1 MKKDRFSWQII
12 IFYVLL
18 GFISE
23 KLIFMDTTTSFLQ
36 SMPFEELK
44 KQSLEDYRIAVLSRE
59 CSLAG
64 RREVLTGK
72 AKFGIFGDGKEL
84 PQVAMARA
92 FQKGD
97 FRSGYY
103 RDQTFMMAIGEYTPK
118 QFFAGIYAD
127 NNIEHEPHSGGRQ
140 MGGHFA
146 THSLDEKGNWKRLVD
161 QYNTASDV
169 SCTAGQI
176 PRLVGLAQA
185 SKIYRDLSIPN
196 SEGFSNHGNEVAW
209 GTIGNASTSEGL
221 FFEAFN
227 AIGVLQVPVVMSV
240 WDDDYGISVPASYHT
255 VKESISEALKGFQR
269 DFNHKGFEIYTVKG
283 WDYPSLMETYA
294 KAGHLARTEHV
305 PSLIHVTE
313 LTQPQGHSTSGS
325 HERYKTPERLEWEK
339 EYDCNVQFRKWLIS
353 NGIATESE
361 LIAIEEEVKKTVK
374 DARDK
379 AWMEYQNPIKTAK
392 RELINLLYEMEKEC
406 LNSLEISH
414 LKDALADVDVPL
426 YRDVISTARKAL
438 RYAVGEE
445 KTSVKNL
452 KKWLNNILEDLQ
464 DRYSSHLYSEDDKN
478 PIFVKEV
485 LPKYA
490 EDAPEVDGRII
501 LRDNFDALFAKY
513 PNLITFGEDTGKIG
527 DVNQGMEG
535 LQEKYGITRI
545 DDTSIRESSIIGQ
558 GVGMAMRGLR
568 PIAEIQYIDYTPYA
582 LQTITDDL
590 ASLNY
595 RTCGYQKAPLI
606 IRTRGHRLEG
616 IWHSGSPMA
625 GLLNFLRGVYFLVP
639 RNMTKAAGFYNTLLQ
654 GNQPAFVVE
663 CLNGYRIKERMPSNL
678 GEFTTPIG
686 VVEKIREGRDITVVS
701 YGSTLRIVEQVA
713 KELDKVDISIEIID
727 VQSLIPFDINH
738 DTVKSVQK
746 TNNLLIV
753 DEDVEGGASAYLLQ
767 EIVDKQNAYRYL
779 DSKPQTLT
787 SKSHRP
793 AYASD
798 GDYFSK
804 PNAEDIYEKIYE
816 IMNEINPVKYPKIF

>member
-1 MKKDRFSWQII
+1 
-12 IFYVLL
+12 
-18 GFISE
+18 
-23 KLIFMDTTTSFLQ
+23 MDTTTSFLQ
-36 SMPFEELK
+36 SMPSEDLRR
-44 KQSLEDYRIAVLSRE
+44 QVLEDYMIAVLSRE

-84 PQVAMARA
+84 PQIAMAHA
-92 FQKGD
+92 FRKGD

-127 NNIEHEPHSGGRQ
+127 NDITHEPHSGGRQ

-185 SKIYRDLSIPN
+185 SKIYRNLALPN
-196 SEGFSNHGNEVAW
+196 SEAFSNNGNEVAW

-227 AIGVLQVPVVMSV
+227 AIGVMQVPVVMSV
-240 WDDDYGISVPASYHT
+240 WDDNYGISVPASYHT

-269 DFNHKGFEIYTVKG
+269 DANHKGFEICTVKG
-283 WDYPSLMETYA
+283 WDYPTLVETYA
-294 KAGHLARTEHV
+294 RAGHLARTEHV

-325 HERYKTPERLEWEK
+325 HERYKSQQRLEWEK
-339 EYDCNVQFRKWLIS
+339 EYDCNVQFRKWIIESGLAS
-353 NGIATESE
+353 ETE
-361 LIAIEEEVKKTVK
+361 LQAIEAEAKREVKE
-374 DARDK
+374 AREK
-379 AWMEYQNPIKTAK
+379 AWNEYQAPIKTAK
-392 RELINLLYEMEKEC
+392 RDLINLLYEMEKEC
-406 LNSLEISH
+406 FNSLEISH
-414 LKDALADVDVPL
+414 LKDALAEIENPL
-426 YRDVISTARKAL
+426 YRDVISTARKVL
-438 RYAVGEE
+438 RYAAGEE
-445 KTSVKNL
+445 NTATENL
-452 KKWLNNILEDLQ
+452 KKWLREMLEKLQ
-464 DRYSSHLYSEDDKN
+464 DRYSSHLYSEGDKN
-478 PIFVKEV
+478 PLFVPQV
-485 LPKYA
+485 APQYA
-490 EDAPEVDGRII
+490 PDAPEVDGRIV

-513 PNLITFGEDTGKIG
+513 PNLLTFGEDTGKIG
-527 DVNQGMEG
+527 DVNQGLEG
-535 LQEKYGITRI
+535 LQEKYGVIRI

-568 PIAEIQYIDYTPYA
+568 PIAEIQYLDYTPYA
-582 LQTITDDL
+582 LQTLTDDL
-590 ASLNY
+590 ATLSY

-606 IRTRGHRLEG
+606 VRTRGHRLEG

-663 CLNGYRIKERMPSNL
+663 CLNGYRTKELLPSNL

-701 YGSTLRIVEQVA
+701 YGSTLRIVEQAA

-727 VQSLIPFDINH
+727 AQSLIPFDINH
-738 DTVKSVQK
+738 DTVKSIQK

-753 DEDVEGGASAYLLQ
+753 DEDVEGGASAYLMQ
-767 EIVDKQNAYRYL
+767 EIVEKQNAYRYL

-787 SKSHRP
+787 AKSHRP

-804 PNAEDIYEKIYE
+804 PNVEDVFEKVYA
-816 IMNEINPVKYPKIF
+816 IMNEINPIKYPEFR

>member
-1 MKKDRFSWQII
+1 
-12 IFYVLL
+12 
-18 GFISE
+18 
-23 KLIFMDTTTSFLQ
+23 MDTTTSFLQ
-36 SMPFEELK
+36 SMPSEDLRR
-44 KQSLEDYRIAVLSRE
+44 QVLEDYMIAVLSRE

-84 PQVAMARA
+84 PQIAMAHA
-92 FQKGD
+92 FRKGD

-127 NNIEHEPHSGGRQ
+127 NDITHEPHSGGRQ

-185 SKIYRDLSIPN
+185 SKIYRNLALPN
-196 SEGFSNHGNEVAW
+196 SEAFSNNGNEVAW

-227 AIGVLQVPVVMSV
+227 AIGVMQVPVVMSV
-240 WDDDYGISVPASYHT
+240 WDDNYGISVPASYHT

-269 DFNHKGFEIYTVKG
+269 DANHKGFEICTVKG
-283 WDYPSLMETYA
+283 WDYPTLVETYA
-294 KAGHLARTEHV
+294 RAGHLARTEHV

-325 HERYKTPERLEWEK
+325 HERYKSQQRLEWEK
-339 EYDCNVQFRKWLIS
+339 EYDCNVQFRKWIIESGLAS
-353 NGIATESE
+353 ETE
-361 LIAIEEEVKKTVK
+361 LQAIEAEAKREVKE
-374 DARDK
+374 AREK
-379 AWMEYQNPIKTAK
+379 AWNEYQAPIKTAK
-392 RELINLLYEMEKEC
+392 RDLINLLYEMEKEC
-406 LNSLEISH
+406 FNSLEISH
-414 LKDALADVDVPL
+414 LKDALAEIENPL
-426 YRDVISTARKAL
+426 YRDVISTARKVL
-438 RYAVGEE
+438 RYAAGEE
-445 KTSVKNL
+445 NQATENL
-452 KKWLNNILEDLQ
+452 KKWLREMLEKLQ
-464 DRYSSHLYSEDDKN
+464 DRYSSHLYSEDEKN
-478 PIFVKEV
+478 PLFVPQV
-485 LPKYA
+485 APQYA
-490 EDAPEVDGRII
+490 PDAPEVDGRIV

-513 PNLITFGEDTGKIG
+513 PNLLTFGEDTGKIG
-527 DVNQGMEG
+527 DVNQGLEG
-535 LQEKYGITRI
+535 LQEKYGVIRI

-568 PIAEIQYIDYTPYA
+568 PIAEIQYLDYTPYA
-582 LQTITDDL
+582 LQTLTDDL
-590 ASLNY
+590 ATLSY

-606 IRTRGHRLEG
+606 VRTRGHRLEG

-663 CLNGYRIKERMPSNL
+663 CLNGYRIKELLPSNL

-701 YGSTLRIVEQVA
+701 YGSTLRIVEQAA

-727 VQSLIPFDINH
+727 AQSLIPFDINH
-738 DTVKSVQK
+738 DTVKSIQK

-753 DEDVEGGASAYLLQ
+753 DEDVEGGASAYLMQ
-767 EIVDKQNAYRYL
+767 EIVEKQNAYRYL

-787 SKSHRP
+787 AKSHRP

-804 PNAEDIYEKIYE
+804 PNVEDVFEKVYA
-816 IMNEINPVKYPKIF
+816 IMNEINPIKYPEFR

>member
-1 MKKDRFSWQII
+1 
-12 IFYVLL
+12 
-18 GFISE
+18 
-23 KLIFMDTTTSFLQ
+23 MDTTTSFLQ
-36 SMPFEELK
+36 SMPSEDLRR
-44 KQSLEDYRIAVLSRE
+44 QVLEDYMIAVLSRE

-84 PQVAMARA
+84 PQIAMAHA
-92 FQKGD
+92 FRKGD

-127 NNIEHEPHSGGRQ
+127 NDVTHEPHSGGRQ

-185 SKIYRDLSIPN
+185 SKIYRNLALPN
-196 SEGFSNHGNEVAW
+196 SEAFSNNGNEVAW

-227 AIGVLQVPVVMSV
+227 AIGVMQVPVVMSV
-240 WDDDYGISVPASYHT
+240 WDDNYGISVPASYHT

-269 DFNHKGFEIYTVKG
+269 DANHKGFEICTVKG
-283 WDYPSLMETYA
+283 WDYPTLLETYA
-294 KAGHLARTEHV
+294 RAGHLARTEHV

-325 HERYKTPERLEWEK
+325 HERYKSQERLEWEK
-339 EYDCNVQFRKWLIS
+339 EYDCNVQFRKWIIEAGLAS
-353 NGIATESE
+353 ETE
-361 LIAIEEEVKKTVK
+361 LQAIEAEAKREVKE
-374 DARDK
+374 AREK
-379 AWMEYQNPIKTAK
+379 AWNEYQAPIKTAK
-392 RELINLLYEMEKEC
+392 RDLINLLYEMEKEC
-406 LNSLEISH
+406 FNSLEISH
-414 LKDALADVDVPL
+414 LKDALAEIENPL
-426 YRDVISTARKAL
+426 YRDVISTARKVL
-438 RYAVGEE
+438 RYAAGEE
-445 KTSVKNL
+445 NTATENL
-452 KKWLNNILEDLQ
+452 KKWLREMLEKLQ
-464 DRYSSHLYSEDDKN
+464 DHYSSHLYSEDDKN
-478 PIFVKEV
+478 PLFVPQV
-485 LPKYA
+485 APQYA
-490 EDAPEVDGRII
+490 PDAPEVDGRIV

-513 PNLITFGEDTGKIG
+513 PNLLTFGEDTGKIG
-527 DVNQGMEG
+527 DVNQGLEG
-535 LQEKYGITRI
+535 LQEKYGVIRI

-568 PIAEIQYIDYTPYA
+568 PIAEIQYLDYTPYA
-582 LQTITDDL
+582 LQTLTDDL
-590 ASLNY
+590 ATLSY

-606 IRTRGHRLEG
+606 VRTRGHRLEG

-663 CLNGYRIKERMPSNL
+663 CLNGYRTKELLPSNL

-701 YGSTLRIVEQVA
+701 YGSTLRIVEQAA

-727 VQSLIPFDINH
+727 AQSLIPFDINH
-738 DTVKSVQK
+738 DTVKSIQK

-753 DEDVEGGASAYLLQ
+753 DEDVEGGASAYLMQ
-767 EIVDKQNAYRYL
+767 EIVEKQNAYRYL

-787 SKSHRP
+787 AKSHRP

-804 PNAEDIYEKIYE
+804 PNVEDVFEKVYA
-816 IMNEINPVKYPKIF
+816 IMNEINPIKYPEFR

>member
-1 MKKDRFSWQII
+1 
-12 IFYVLL
+12 
-18 GFISE
+18 
-23 KLIFMDTTTSFLQ
+23 MDTTTSFLQ
-36 SMPFEELK
+36 SMPSEDLRR
-44 KQSLEDYRIAVLSRE
+44 QVLEDYMIAVLSRE

-84 PQVAMARA
+84 PQIAMAHA
-92 FQKGD
+92 FRKGD

-127 NNIEHEPHSGGRQ
+127 NDVTHEPHSGGRQ

-185 SKIYRDLSIPN
+185 SKIYRNLSIAN
-196 SEGFSNHGNEVAW
+196 SEAFSNNGNEVAW

-227 AIGVLQVPVVMSV
+227 AIGVMQVPVVMSV
-240 WDDDYGISVPASYHT
+240 WDDNYGISVPASYHT

-269 DFNHKGFEIYTVKG
+269 DANHKGFEICTVKG
-283 WDYPSLMETYA
+283 WDYPTLVETYA
-294 KAGHLARTEHV
+294 RAGHLARTEHV
-305 PSLIHVTE
+305 PFLIHVTE

-325 HERYKTPERLEWEK
+325 HERYKSQQRLEWEK
-339 EYDCNVQFRKWLIS
+339 EYDCNVQFRKWIIESGLAS
-353 NGIATESE
+353 ETE
-361 LIAIEEEVKKTVK
+361 LQAIEAEAKREVKE
-374 DARDK
+374 AREK
-379 AWMEYQNPIKTAK
+379 AWNEYQAPIKTAK
-392 RELINLLYEMEKEC
+392 RDLINLLYEMEKEC
-406 LNSLEISH
+406 FNSLEISH
-414 LKDALADVDVPL
+414 LKDALAEIENPL
-426 YRDVISTARKAL
+426 YRDVISIARKVL
-438 RYAVGEE
+438 RYAAGEE
-445 KTSVKNL
+445 NTATENL
-452 KKWLNNILEDLQ
+452 KKWLREMLEKLQ
-464 DRYSSHLYSEDDKN
+464 DCYSSHLYSEDDKN
-478 PIFVKEV
+478 PLFVPQV
-485 LPKYA
+485 APQYA
-490 EDAPEVDGRII
+490 PDAPEVDGRIV

-513 PNLITFGEDTGKIG
+513 PNLLTFGEDTGKIG
-527 DVNQGMEG
+527 DVNQGLEG
-535 LQEKYGITRI
+535 LQEKYGVIRI

-568 PIAEIQYIDYTPYA
+568 PIAEIQYLDYTPYA
-582 LQTITDDL
+582 LQTLTDDL
-590 ASLNY
+590 ATLSY

-606 IRTRGHRLEG
+606 VRTRGHRLEG

-663 CLNGYRIKERMPSNL
+663 CLNGYRTKELLPSNL

-701 YGSTLRIVEQVA
+701 YGSTLRIVEQAA
-713 KELDKVDISIEIID
+713 KELDKVAISIEIID
-727 VQSLIPFDINH
+727 AQSLIPFDINH
-738 DTVKSVQK
+738 DTVKSIQK

-753 DEDVEGGASAYLLQ
+753 DEDVEGGASAYLMQ
-767 EIVDKQNAYRYL
+767 EIVEKQNAYRYL

-787 SKSHRP
+787 AKSHRP

-804 PNAEDIYEKIYE
+804 PNVEDVFEKVYA
-816 IMNEINPVKYPKIF
+816 IMNEINPIKYPEFR

>member
-1 MKKDRFSWQII
+1 
-12 IFYVLL
+12 
-18 GFISE
+18 
-23 KLIFMDTTTSFLQ
+23 MDTTTSFLQ
-36 SMPFEELK
+36 SMPSEDLRR
-44 KQSLEDYRIAVLSRE
+44 QVLEDYMIAVLSRE

-84 PQVAMARA
+84 PQIAMAHA
-92 FQKGD
+92 FRKGD

-127 NNIEHEPHSGGRQ
+127 NDVTHEPHSGGRQ

-185 SKIYRDLSIPN
+185 SKIYRNLALPN
-196 SEGFSNHGNEVAW
+196 SEAFSNNGNEVAW

-227 AIGVLQVPVVMSV
+227 AIGVMQVPVVMSV
-240 WDDDYGISVPASYHT
+240 WDDNYGISVPASYHT

-269 DFNHKGFEIYTVKG
+269 DANHKGFEICTVKG
-283 WDYPSLMETYA
+283 WDYPTLVETYA
-294 KAGHLARTEHV
+294 RAGHLARTEHI

-325 HERYKTPERLEWEK
+325 HERYKSQQRLEWEK
-339 EYDCNVQFRKWLIS
+339 EYDCNVQFRKWIIESGLAS
-353 NGIATESE
+353 ETE
-361 LIAIEEEVKKTVK
+361 LQAIEAEAKREVKE
-374 DARDK
+374 AREK
-379 AWMEYQNPIKTAK
+379 AWNEYQAPIKTAK
-392 RELINLLYEMEKEC
+392 RDLINLLYEMEKEC
-406 LNSLEISH
+406 FNSLEISH
-414 LKDALADVDVPL
+414 LKDALAEIENPL
-426 YRDVISTARKAL
+426 YRDVISTARKVL
-438 RYAVGEE
+438 RYAAGEE
-445 KTSVKNL
+445 NQATENL
-452 KKWLNNILEDLQ
+452 KKWLRETLEKLQ
-464 DRYSSHLYSEDDKN
+464 DRYSSHLYSEDEKN
-478 PIFVKEV
+478 PLFVPQV
-485 LPKYA
+485 APQYA
-490 EDAPEVDGRII
+490 PDAPEVDGRIV

-513 PNLITFGEDTGKIG
+513 PNLLTFGEDTGKIG
-527 DVNQGMEG
+527 DVNQGLEG
-535 LQEKYGITRI
+535 LQEKYGVIRI

-568 PIAEIQYIDYTPYA
+568 PIAEIQYLDYTPYA
-582 LQTITDDL
+582 LQTLTDDL
-590 ASLNY
+590 ATLSY

-606 IRTRGHRLEG
+606 VRTRGHRLEG

-663 CLNGYRIKERMPSNL
+663 CLNGYRTKELLPSNL

-701 YGSTLRIVEQVA
+701 YGSTLRIVEQAA

-738 DTVKSVQK
+738 DTVKSIQK

-753 DEDVEGGASAYLLQ
+753 DEDVEGGASAYLMQ
-767 EIVDKQNAYRYL
+767 EIVEKQNAYRYL

-787 SKSHRP
+787 AKSHRP

-804 PNAEDIYEKIYE
+804 PNVEDVFEKVYA
-816 IMNEINPVKYPKIF
+816 IMNEINPIKYPEFR

>member
-1 MKKDRFSWQII
+1 
-12 IFYVLL
+12 
-18 GFISE
+18 
-23 KLIFMDTTTSFLQ
+23 MDTTTSFLQ
-36 SMPFEELK
+36 SMPSEDLRR
-44 KQSLEDYRIAVLSRE
+44 QVLEDYMIAVLSRE

-84 PQVAMARA
+84 PQIAMAHA
-92 FQKGD
+92 FRKGD

-127 NNIEHEPHSGGRQ
+127 NDVTHEPHSGGRQ

-185 SKIYRDLSIPN
+185 SKIYRNLALPN
-196 SEGFSNHGNEVAW
+196 SEAFSNNGNEVAW

-227 AIGVLQVPVVMSV
+227 AIGVMQVPVVMSV
-240 WDDDYGISVPASYHT
+240 WDDNYGISVPASYHT

-269 DFNHKGFEIYTVKG
+269 DANHKGFEICTVKG
-283 WDYPSLMETYA
+283 WDYPTLVETYA
-294 KAGHLARTEHV
+294 RAGHLARTEHV

-325 HERYKTPERLEWEK
+325 HERYKSQERLEWEK
-339 EYDCNVQFRKWLIS
+339 EYDCNVQFRKWIIEAGLAS
-353 NGIATESE
+353 ETE
-361 LIAIEEEVKKTVK
+361 LQAIEAEAKREVKE
-374 DARDK
+374 AREK
-379 AWMEYQNPIKTAK
+379 AWNEYQAPIKTAK
-392 RELINLLYEMEKEC
+392 RDLINLLYEMEKEC
-406 LNSLEISH
+406 FNSLEISH
-414 LKDALADVDVPL
+414 LKDALAEIENPL
-426 YRDVISTARKAL
+426 YRDVISTARKVL
-438 RYAVGEE
+438 RYAAGEE
-445 KTSVKNL
+445 NTATENL
-452 KKWLNNILEDLQ
+452 KKWLREMLEKLQ
-464 DRYSSHLYSEDDKN
+464 DHYSSHLYSEDDKN
-478 PIFVKEV
+478 PLFVPQV
-485 LPKYA
+485 APQYA
-490 EDAPEVDGRII
+490 PDAPEVDGRIV

-513 PNLITFGEDTGKIG
+513 PNLLTFGEDTGKIG
-527 DVNQGMEG
+527 DVNQGLEG
-535 LQEKYGITRI
+535 LQEKYGVIRI

-568 PIAEIQYIDYTPYA
+568 PIAEIQYLDYTPYA
-582 LQTITDDL
+582 LQTLTDDL
-590 ASLNY
+590 ATLSY

-606 IRTRGHRLEG
+606 VRTRGHRLEG

-663 CLNGYRIKERMPSNL
+663 CLNGYRTKELLPSNL

-701 YGSTLRIVEQVA
+701 YGSTLRIVEQAA

-727 VQSLIPFDINH
+727 AQSLIPFDINH
-738 DTVKSVQK
+738 DTVKSIQK

-753 DEDVEGGASAYLLQ
+753 DEDVEGGASAYLMQ
-767 EIVDKQNAYRYL
+767 EIVEKQNAYRYL

-787 SKSHRP
+787 AKSHRP

-804 PNAEDIYEKIYE
+804 PNVEDVFEKVYA
-816 IMNEINPVKYPKIF
+816 IMNEINPIKYPEFR

>member
-1 MKKDRFSWQII
+1 
-12 IFYVLL
+12 
-18 GFISE
+18 
-23 KLIFMDTTTSFLQ
+23 MDTTTSFLQ
-36 SMPFEELK
+36 SMPSEDLRR
-44 KQSLEDYRIAVLSRE
+44 QVLEDYMIAVLSRE

-84 PQVAMARA
+84 PQIAMARA

-127 NNIEHEPHSGGRQ
+127 NDITHEPHSGGRQ

-185 SKIYRDLSIPN
+185 SKIYRNLALPN
-196 SEGFSNHGNEVAW
+196 SEAFSNNGNEVAW

-227 AIGVLQVPVVMSV
+227 AIGVMQVPVVMSV
-240 WDDDYGISVPASYHT
+240 WDDNYGISVPASYHT

-269 DFNHKGFEIYTVKG
+269 DANHKGFEICTVKG
-283 WDYPSLMETYA
+283 WDYPTLVETYA
-294 KAGHLARTEHV
+294 RAGHLARTEHV

-325 HERYKTPERLEWEK
+325 HERYKSQQRLEWEK
-339 EYDCNVQFRKWLIS
+339 EYDCNVQFRKWIIESGLAS
-353 NGIATESE
+353 ETE
-361 LIAIEEEVKKTVK
+361 LQAIEAEAKREVKE
-374 DARDK
+374 AREK
-379 AWMEYQNPIKTAK
+379 AWNEYQAPIKTAK
-392 RELINLLYEMEKEC
+392 RDLINLLYEMEKEC
-406 LNSLEISH
+406 FNSLEISH
-414 LKDALADVDVPL
+414 LKDALAEIENPL
-426 YRDVISTARKAL
+426 YRDVISTARKVL
-438 RYAVGEE
+438 RYAAGEE
-445 KTSVKNL
+445 NQATENL
-452 KKWLNNILEDLQ
+452 KKWLREMLEKLQ
-464 DRYSSHLYSEDDKN
+464 DRYSSHLYSEDEKN
-478 PIFVKEV
+478 PLFVPQV
-485 LPKYA
+485 APQYA
-490 EDAPEVDGRII
+490 PDAPEVDGRIV

-513 PNLITFGEDTGKIG
+513 PNLLTFGEDTGKIG
-527 DVNQGMEG
+527 DVNQGLEG
-535 LQEKYGITRI
+535 LQEKYGVIRI

-568 PIAEIQYIDYTPYA
+568 PIAEIQYLDYTPYA
-582 LQTITDDL
+582 LQTLTDDL
-590 ASLNY
+590 ATLSY

-606 IRTRGHRLEG
+606 VRTRGHRLEG

-663 CLNGYRIKERMPSNL
+663 CLNGYRTKELLPSNL

-701 YGSTLRIVEQVA
+701 YGSTLRIVEQAA

-738 DTVKSVQK
+738 DTVKSIQK

-753 DEDVEGGASAYLLQ
+753 DEDVEGGASAYLMQ
-767 EIVDKQNAYRYL
+767 EIVEKQNAYRYL

-787 SKSHRP
+787 AKSHRP

-804 PNAEDIYEKIYE
+804 PNVEDVFEKVYA
-816 IMNEINPVKYPKIF
+816 IMNEINPIKYPEFR

>member
-1 MKKDRFSWQII
+1 
-12 IFYVLL
+12 
-18 GFISE
+18 
-23 KLIFMDTTTSFLQ
+23 MDTTTSFLQ
-36 SMPFEELK
+36 SMPSEDLRR
-44 KQSLEDYRIAVLSRE
+44 QVLEDYMIAVLSRE

-84 PQVAMARA
+84 PQIAMAHA
-92 FQKGD
+92 FRKGD

-127 NNIEHEPHSGGRQ
+127 NDITHEPHSGGRQ

-185 SKIYRDLSIPN
+185 SKIYRNLALPN
-196 SEGFSNHGNEVAW
+196 SEAFSNNGNEVAW

-227 AIGVLQVPVVMSV
+227 AIGVMQVPVVMSV
-240 WDDDYGISVPASYHT
+240 WDDNYGISVPSSYHT

-269 DFNHKGFEIYTVKG
+269 DANHKGFEICTVKG
-283 WDYPSLMETYA
+283 WDYPTLVETYA
-294 KAGHLARTEHV
+294 RAGHLARTEHV

-325 HERYKTPERLEWEK
+325 HERYKSQQRLEWEK
-339 EYDCNVQFRKWLIS
+339 EYDCNVQFRKWIIESGLAS
-353 NGIATESE
+353 ETE
-361 LIAIEEEVKKTVK
+361 LQAIEAEAKREVKE
-374 DARDK
+374 AREK
-379 AWMEYQNPIKTAK
+379 AWNEYQAPIKTAK
-392 RELINLLYEMEKEC
+392 RDLINLLYEMEKEC
-406 LNSLEISH
+406 FNSLEISH
-414 LKDALADVDVPL
+414 LKDALAEIENPL
-426 YRDVISTARKAL
+426 YRDVISTARKVL
-438 RYAVGEE
+438 RYAAGEE
-445 KTSVKNL
+445 NTATENL
-452 KKWLNNILEDLQ
+452 KKWLREMLEKLQ
-464 DRYSSHLYSEDDKN
+464 DRYSSHLYSEGDKN
-478 PIFVKEV
+478 PLFVPQV
-485 LPKYA
+485 APQYA
-490 EDAPEVDGRII
+490 PDAPEVDGRIV

-513 PNLITFGEDTGKIG
+513 PNLLTFGEDTGKIG
-527 DVNQGMEG
+527 DVNQGLEG
-535 LQEKYGITRI
+535 LQEKYGVIRI

-568 PIAEIQYIDYTPYA
+568 PIAEIQYLDYTPYA
-582 LQTITDDL
+582 LQTLTDDL
-590 ASLNY
+590 ATLSY

-606 IRTRGHRLEG
+606 VRTRGHRLEG

-663 CLNGYRIKERMPSNL
+663 CLNGYRTKELLPSNL

-701 YGSTLRIVEQVA
+701 YGSTLRIVEQAA

-727 VQSLIPFDINH
+727 AQSLIPFDINH
-738 DTVKSVQK
+738 DTVKSIQK

-753 DEDVEGGASAYLLQ
+753 DEDVEGGASAYLMQ
-767 EIVDKQNAYRYL
+767 EIVEKQNAYRYL

-787 SKSHRP
+787 AKSHRP

-804 PNAEDIYEKIYE
+804 PNVEDVFEKVYA
-816 IMNEINPVKYPKIF
+816 IMNEINPIKYPEFI

>member
-1 MKKDRFSWQII
+1 
-12 IFYVLL
+12 
-18 GFISE
+18 
-23 KLIFMDTTTSFLQ
+23 MDTTTSFLQ
-36 SMPFEELK
+36 SMPSEDLRR
-44 KQSLEDYRIAVLSRE
+44 QVLEDYMIAVLSRE

-84 PQVAMARA
+84 PQIAMAHA
-92 FQKGD
+92 FRKGD

-127 NNIEHEPHSGGRQ
+127 NDITHEPHSGGRQ

-185 SKIYRDLSIPN
+185 SKIYRNLALPN
-196 SEGFSNHGNEVAW
+196 SEAFSNNGNEVAW

-227 AIGVLQVPVVMSV
+227 AIGVMQVPVVMSV
-240 WDDDYGISVPASYHT
+240 WDDNYGISVPASYHT

-269 DFNHKGFEIYTVKG
+269 DANHKGFEICTVKG
-283 WDYPSLMETYA
+283 WDYPALVETYA
-294 KAGHLARTEHV
+294 RAGHLTRTEHV

-325 HERYKTPERLEWEK
+325 HERYKSQERLEWEK
-339 EYDCNVQFRKWLIS
+339 EYDCNVQFRKWIIEAGLAS
-353 NGIATESE
+353 ETE
-361 LIAIEEEVKKTVK
+361 LQAIEAEAKREVKE
-374 DARDK
+374 AREK
-379 AWMEYQNPIKTAK
+379 AWNEYQAPIKTAK
-392 RELINLLYEMEKEC
+392 RDLINLLYEMEKEC
-406 LNSLEISH
+406 FNSLEISH
-414 LKDALADVDVPL
+414 LKDALAEIENPL
-426 YRDVISTARKAL
+426 YRDVISTARKVL
-438 RYAVGEE
+438 RYAAGEE
-445 KTSVKNL
+445 NTATENL
-452 KKWLNNILEDLQ
+452 KKWLREMLEKLQ

-478 PIFVKEV
+478 PLFVPQV
-485 LPKYA
+485 APQYA
-490 EDAPEVDGRII
+490 PDAPEVDGRIV

-513 PNLITFGEDTGKIG
+513 PNLLTFGEDTGKIG
-527 DVNQGMEG
+527 DVNQGLEG
-535 LQEKYGITRI
+535 LQEKYGVIRI

-568 PIAEIQYIDYTPYA
+568 PIAEIQYLDYTPYA
-582 LQTITDDL
+582 LQTLTDDL
-590 ASLNY
+590 ATLSY

-606 IRTRGHRLEG
+606 VRTRGHRLEG

-663 CLNGYRIKERMPSNL
+663 CLNGYRTKELLPSNL

-701 YGSTLRIVEQVA
+701 YGSTLRIVEQAA

-727 VQSLIPFDINH
+727 AQSLIPFDINH
-738 DTVKSVQK
+738 DTVKSIQK

-753 DEDVEGGASAYLLQ
+753 DEDVEGGASAYLMQ
-767 EIVDKQNAYRYL
+767 EIVEKQNAYRYL

-787 SKSHRP
+787 AKSHRP

-804 PNAEDIYEKIYE
+804 PNVEDVFEKVYA
-816 IMNEINPVKYPKIF
+816 IMNEINPIKYPEFR

>member
-1 MKKDRFSWQII
+1 
-12 IFYVLL
+12 
-18 GFISE
+18 
-23 KLIFMDTTTSFLQ
+23 MDTTTSFLQ
-36 SMPFEELK
+36 SMPSEDLRR
-44 KQSLEDYRIAVLSRE
+44 QVLEDYMIAVLSRE

-84 PQVAMARA
+84 PQIAMAHA
-92 FQKGD
+92 FRKGD

-127 NNIEHEPHSGGRQ
+127 NDITHEPHSGGRQ

-185 SKIYRDLSIPN
+185 SKIYRSLTIPD
-196 SEGFSNHGNEVAW
+196 SEAFSNNGNEVAW

-227 AIGVLQVPVVMSV
+227 AIGVMQVPVVMSV
-240 WDDDYGISVPASYHT
+240 WDDNYGISVPASYHT

-269 DFNHKGFEIYTVKG
+269 DTDHKGFEIYTVRG
-283 WDYPSLMETYA
+283 WDYPTLLETYA

-325 HERYKTPERLEWEK
+325 HERYKSQERLEWEK
-339 EYDCNVQFRKWLIS
+339 EYDCNVQFRKWIIEAGLAS
-353 NGIATESE
+353 ETE
-361 LIAIEEEVKKTVK
+361 LQAIEEE
-374 DARDK
+374 
-379 AWMEYQNPIKTAK
+379 AK
-392 RELINLLYEMEKEC
+392 REVKEAREKAWKEYQTPIKALRQELSDQIQELERHC
-406 LNSLEISH
+406 FNSLEIFE
-414 LKDALADVDVPL
+414 LREALDQIEVPL
-426 YRDVISTARKAL
+426 YRDIISTARKVL
-438 RYAVGEE
+438 RYAAGEE
-445 KTSVKNL
+445 NQATEQL
-452 KKWLNNILEDLQ
+452 KVWLRETLEKLQ
-464 DRYSSHLYSEDDKN
+464 ERYSSHLYSEDEKN
-478 PIFVKEV
+478 PLFVPQV
-485 LPKYA
+485 APQYA
-490 EDAPEVDGRII
+490 PDAPEVDGRIV

-513 PNLITFGEDTGKIG
+513 PNLLTFGEDTGKIG
-527 DVNQGMEG
+527 DVNQGLEG
-535 LQEKYGITRI
+535 LQEKYGAIRI

-568 PIAEIQYIDYTPYA
+568 PIAEIQYLDYTPYA
-582 LQTITDDL
+582 LQTLTDDL
-590 ASLNY
+590 ATLSY

-606 IRTRGHRLEG
+606 VRTRGHRLEG

-663 CLNGYRIKERMPSNL
+663 CLNGYRTKELMPSNL

-686 VVEKIREGRDITVVS
+686 VVEKIREGRDVTVVS
-701 YGSTLRIVEQVA
+701 YGATLRIVEQAA

-727 VQSLIPFDINH
+727 AQSLIPFDINH
-738 DTVKSVQK
+738 DTVKSIQK

-753 DEDVEGGASAYLLQ
+753 DEDVEGGASAYLMQ
-767 EIVDKQNAYRYL
+767 EIVEKQNAYRYL

-787 SKSHRP
+787 AKSHRP

-804 PNAEDIYEKIYE
+804 PNVEDVFEKVYA
-816 IMNEINPVKYPKIF
+816 IMNEINPIKYPEFR

>member
-1 MKKDRFSWQII
+1 
-12 IFYVLL
+12 
-18 GFISE
+18 
-23 KLIFMDTTTSFLQ
+23 
-36 SMPFEELK
+36 MPLEDLR
-44 KQSLEDYRIAVLSRE
+44 KQALEDYMIAVLSRE

-84 PQVAMARA
+84 PQIAMARA

-127 NNIEHEPHSGGRQ
+127 NDVTHEPHSGGRQ

-146 THSLDEKGNWKRLVD
+146 THSLDEQGNWKRLVD

-185 SKIYRDLSIPN
+185 SKIYRSLSIPN
-196 SEGFSNHGNEVAW
+196 SENFSNNGNEVAW

-240 WDDDYGISVPASYHT
+240 WDDNYGISVPASYHT

-269 DFNHKGFEIYTVKG
+269 DSNHKGFDIYTVKG
-283 WDYPSLMETYA
+283 WDYPSLMEIYA
-294 KAGHLARTEHV
+294 KAGNLARTEHV

-325 HERYKTPERLEWEK
+325 HERYKSQERLEWER
-339 EYDCNVQFRKWLIS
+339 EYDCNVQFRKWLIDT
-353 NGIATESE
+353 GFASE
-361 LIAIEEEVKKTVK
+361 NELQAIEEEAKKEVK

-379 AWMEYQNPIKTAK
+379 AWNEYITPIKTAK
-392 RELINLLYEMEKEC
+392 RELINLIYEMEKEC
-406 LNSLEISH
+406 FYSLEISQ
-414 LKDALADVDVPL
+414 LKDALAEIEVPL
-426 YRDVISTARKAL
+426 YRDIVSTARKVL
-438 RYAVGEE
+438 RYAAGEE
-445 KTSVKNL
+445 NTPTENL
-452 KKWLNNILEDLQ
+452 KKWLRDILEKLQ
-464 DRYSSHLYSEDDKN
+464 ERYSSHLYSEDDKN
-478 PIFVKEV
+478 PLFVQQVAPE
-485 LPKYA
+485 YA
-490 EDAPEVDGRII
+490 PDAPEVDARIV

-513 PNLITFGEDTGKIG
+513 PNLLTFGEDTGKIG
-527 DVNQGMEG
+527 DVNQGLEG
-535 LQEKYGITRI
+535 LQEKYGVTRI

-568 PIAEIQYIDYTPYA
+568 PIAEIQYLDYTPYA
-582 LQTITDDL
+582 LQTLTDDL
-590 ASLNY
+590 ATLSY

-606 IRTRGHRLEG
+606 VRTRGHRLEG

-639 RNMTKAAGFYNTLLQ
+639 RNMTKAAGFYNTLLK

-663 CLNGYRIKERMPSNL
+663 CLNGYRTKELLPSNL

-686 VVEKIREGRDITVVS
+686 VVETIREGRDITVVS
-701 YGSTLRIVEQVA
+701 YGSTLRIVEQAA
-713 KELDKVDISIEIID
+713 KELDKVDISVEIID
-727 VQSLIPFDINH
+727 AQSLIPFDINH

-753 DEDVEGGASAYLLQ
+753 DEDVEGGASAYLMQ
-767 EIVDKQNAYRYL
+767 EIVEKQNAYRYL

-787 SKSHRP
+787 AKSHRP

-804 PNAEDIYEKIYE
+804 PNVEDVFEKVYA
-816 IMNEINPVKYPKIF
+816 IMNEINPIKYPEFR

>member
-1 MKKDRFSWQII
+1 
-12 IFYVLL
+12 
-18 GFISE
+18 
-23 KLIFMDTTTSFLQ
+23 MDTTTSFLQ
-36 SMPFEELK
+36 SMPSEDLRR
-44 KQSLEDYRIAVLSRE
+44 QVLEDYMIAVLSRE

-84 PQVAMARA
+84 PQIAMAHA
-92 FQKGD
+92 FRKGD

-127 NNIEHEPHSGGRQ
+127 NDITHEPHSGGRQ

-146 THSLDEKGNWKRLVD
+146 TDSLDEKGNWKRLVD

-185 SKIYRDLSIPN
+185 SKIYRNLSIAN
-196 SEGFSNHGNEVAW
+196 SEAFSNNGNEVAW

-227 AIGVLQVPVVMSV
+227 AIGVMQVPVVMSV
-240 WDDDYGISVPASYHT
+240 WDDNYGISVPASYHT

-269 DFNHKGFEIYTVKG
+269 DANHKGFEICTVKG
-283 WDYPSLMETYA
+283 WDYPTLVETYA
-294 KAGHLARTEHV
+294 RAGHLARTEHV

-325 HERYKTPERLEWEK
+325 HERYKSQERLEWEK
-339 EYDCNVQFRKWLIS
+339 EYDCNVQFRKWIIEAGLAS
-353 NGIATESE
+353 ETE
-361 LIAIEEEVKKTVK
+361 LQAIEAEAKREVKE
-374 DARDK
+374 AREK
-379 AWMEYQNPIKTAK
+379 AWNEYQAPIKTAK
-392 RELINLLYEMEKEC
+392 RDLINLLYEMEKEC
-406 LNSLEISH
+406 FNSLEISH
-414 LKDALADVDVPL
+414 LKDALAEIENPL
-426 YRDVISTARKAL
+426 YRDVISIARKVL
-438 RYAVGEE
+438 RYAAGEE
-445 KTSVKNL
+445 NTATENL
-452 KKWLNNILEDLQ
+452 KKWLREMLEKLQ

-478 PIFVKEV
+478 PLFVPQV
-485 LPKYA
+485 APQYA
-490 EDAPEVDGRII
+490 PDAPEVDGRIV

-513 PNLITFGEDTGKIG
+513 PNLLTFGEDTGKIG
-527 DVNQGMEG
+527 DVNQGLEG
-535 LQEKYGITRI
+535 LQEKYGVIRI

-568 PIAEIQYIDYTPYA
+568 PIAEIQYLDYTPYA
-582 LQTITDDL
+582 LQTLTDDL
-590 ASLNY
+590 ATLSY

-606 IRTRGHRLEG
+606 VRTRGHRLEG

-663 CLNGYRIKERMPSNL
+663 CLNGYRTKELLPSNL

-701 YGSTLRIVEQVA
+701 YGSTLRIVEQAA

-727 VQSLIPFDINH
+727 AQSLIPFDINH
-738 DTVKSVQK
+738 DTVKSIQK

-753 DEDVEGGASAYLLQ
+753 DEDVEGGASAYLMQ
-767 EIVDKQNAYRYL
+767 EIVEKQNAYRYL

-787 SKSHRP
+787 AKSHRP

-804 PNAEDIYEKIYE
+804 PNVEDVFEKVYA
-816 IMNEINPVKYPKIF
+816 IMNEINPIKYPEFR

>member
-1 MKKDRFSWQII
+1 
-12 IFYVLL
+12 
-18 GFISE
+18 
-23 KLIFMDTTTSFLQ
+23 MDTTTSFLQ
-36 SMPFEELK
+36 SMPSEDLRR
-44 KQSLEDYRIAVLSRE
+44 QVLEDYMIAVLSRE

-84 PQVAMARA
+84 PQIAMAHA
-92 FQKGD
+92 FRKGD

-127 NNIEHEPHSGGRQ
+127 NDVTHEPHSGGRQ

-185 SKIYRDLSIPN
+185 SKIYRNLALPN
-196 SEGFSNHGNEVAW
+196 SEAFSNNGNEVAW

-227 AIGVLQVPVVMSV
+227 AIGVMQVPVVMSV
-240 WDDDYGISVPASYHT
+240 WDDNYGISVPASYHT

-269 DFNHKGFEIYTVKG
+269 DANHKGFEICTVKG
-283 WDYPSLMETYA
+283 WDYPTLVETYA
-294 KAGHLARTEHV
+294 RAGHLARTEHV

-325 HERYKTPERLEWEK
+325 HERYKSQERLEWEK
-339 EYDCNVQFRKWLIS
+339 EYDCNVQFRKWIIEAGLAS
-353 NGIATESE
+353 ETE
-361 LIAIEEEVKKTVK
+361 LQAIEAEAKREVKE
-374 DARDK
+374 AREK
-379 AWMEYQNPIKTAK
+379 AWNEYQAPIKTAK
-392 RELINLLYEMEKEC
+392 RDLINLLYEMEKEC
-406 LNSLEISH
+406 FNSLEISH
-414 LKDALADVDVPL
+414 LKDALAEIENPL
-426 YRDVISTARKAL
+426 YHDVISTARKVL
-438 RYAVGEE
+438 RYAAGEE
-445 KTSVKNL
+445 NTATENL
-452 KKWLNNILEDLQ
+452 KKWLREMLEKLQ

-478 PIFVKEV
+478 PLFVPQV
-485 LPKYA
+485 APQYA
-490 EDAPEVDGRII
+490 PDAPEVDGRIV

-513 PNLITFGEDTGKIG
+513 PNLLTFGEDTGKIG
-527 DVNQGMEG
+527 DVNQGLEG
-535 LQEKYGITRI
+535 LQEKYGVIRI

-568 PIAEIQYIDYTPYA
+568 PIAEIQYLDYTPYA
-582 LQTITDDL
+582 LQTLTDDL
-590 ASLNY
+590 ATLSY

-606 IRTRGHRLEG
+606 VRTRGHRLEG

-663 CLNGYRIKERMPSNL
+663 CLNGYRTKELLPSNL

-701 YGSTLRIVEQVA
+701 YGSTLRIVEQAA

-727 VQSLIPFDINH
+727 AQSLIPFDINH
-738 DTVKSVQK
+738 DTVKSIQK

-753 DEDVEGGASAYLLQ
+753 DEDVEGGASAYLMQ
-767 EIVDKQNAYRYL
+767 EIVEKQNAYRYL

-787 SKSHRP
+787 AKSHRP

-804 PNAEDIYEKIYE
+804 PNVEDVFEKVYA
-816 IMNEINPVKYPKIF
+816 IMNEINPIKYPEFI

>member
-1 MKKDRFSWQII
+1 
-12 IFYVLL
+12 
-18 GFISE
+18 
-23 KLIFMDTTTSFLQ
+23 MDTTTSFLQ
-36 SMPFEELK
+36 SMPSEDLRR
-44 KQSLEDYRIAVLSRE
+44 QVLEDYMIAVLSRE

-84 PQVAMARA
+84 PQIAMAHA
-92 FQKGD
+92 FRKGD

-127 NNIEHEPHSGGRQ
+127 NDITHEPHSGGRQ

-185 SKIYRDLSIPN
+185 SKIYRNLSIAN
-196 SEGFSNHGNEVAW
+196 SEAFSNNGNEVAW

-227 AIGVLQVPVVMSV
+227 AIGVMQVPVVMSV
-240 WDDDYGISVPASYHT
+240 WDDNYGISVPASYHT
-255 VKESISEALKGFQR
+255 VKKSISEALKGFQR
-269 DFNHKGFEIYTVKG
+269 DANHKGFEICTVKG
-283 WDYPSLMETYA
+283 WDYPTLLETYA
-294 KAGHLARTEHV
+294 RAGHLARTEHV

-325 HERYKTPERLEWEK
+325 HERYKSQERLEWEK
-339 EYDCNVQFRKWLIS
+339 EYDCNVQFRKWIIEAGLAS
-353 NGIATESE
+353 ETE
-361 LIAIEEEVKKTVK
+361 LQAIEAEAKREVKE
-374 DARDK
+374 AREK
-379 AWMEYQNPIKTAK
+379 AWNEYQAPIKTAK
-392 RELINLLYEMEKEC
+392 RDLINLLYEMEKEC
-406 LNSLEISH
+406 FNSLEISH
-414 LKDALADVDVPL
+414 LKDALAEIENPL
-426 YRDVISTARKAL
+426 YRDVISTARKVL
-438 RYAVGEE
+438 RYAAGEE
-445 KTSVKNL
+445 NTATENL
-452 KKWLNNILEDLQ
+452 KKWLREMLEKLQ

-478 PIFVKEV
+478 PLFVPQV
-485 LPKYA
+485 APQYA
-490 EDAPEVDGRII
+490 PDAPEVDGRIV

-513 PNLITFGEDTGKIG
+513 PNLLTFGEDTGKIG
-527 DVNQGMEG
+527 DVNQGLEG
-535 LQEKYGITRI
+535 LQEKYGVIRI

-568 PIAEIQYIDYTPYA
+568 PIAEIQYLDYTPYA
-582 LQTITDDL
+582 LQTLTDDL
-590 ASLNY
+590 ATLSY

-606 IRTRGHRLEG
+606 VRTRGHRLEG

-663 CLNGYRIKERMPSNL
+663 CLNGYRTKELLPSNL

-701 YGSTLRIVEQVA
+701 YGSTLRIVEQAA

-727 VQSLIPFDINH
+727 AQSLIPFDINH
-738 DTVKSVQK
+738 DTVKSIQK

-753 DEDVEGGASAYLLQ
+753 DEDVEGGASAYLMQ
-767 EIVDKQNAYRYL
+767 EIVEKQNAYRYL

-787 SKSHRP
+787 AKSHRP

-804 PNAEDIYEKIYE
+804 PNVEDVFEKVYA
-816 IMNEINPVKYPKIF
+816 IMNEINPIKYPEFR